1 MKSFILTLF
10 LHCSMSLCLPA
21 QTYMYLDEAFKS
33 TTKPMP
39 VKRKGIGTVGKYEFG
54 TYRIIS
60 GKAGWTTTRG
70 SANFFSGES
79 QFESSSKSTFTITD
93 QQTDTITVN
102 ITFTAM
108 TRIEDNHSFLFRTL
122 TGWVSPEVKE
132 NYEVYLAS
140 YSSSSDTTPWKMM
153 LSYPVGDEIQGSIKS
168 NDLASF
174 HGIFSNEQTTFEIV
188 PEFRWEN
195 GKQATLF
202 KPVEGYSFRLHNQ
215 TVAAV
220 QVLPF
225 QKMFVWI
232 KQDLPDQLRFSLAAG
247 LATMMVRSEAA
258 HQ

>member
-1 MKSFILTLF
+1 MKNFIFTL
-10 LHCSMSLCLPA
+10 LLLCSMNWCAA
-21 QTYMYLDEAFKS
+21 QTYMFLDEAFKS
-33 TTKPMP
+33 STKPMP

-54 TYRIIS
+54 PYRILS

-70 SANFFSGES
+70 SANFFSGQSKIES
-79 QFESSSKSTFTITD
+79 KSRSTFTFTG

-108 TRIEDNHSFLFRTL
+108 TQLEDNHSFLFRTL

-140 YSSSSDTTPWKMM
+140 LSSSSDTVAWKMI
-153 LSYPVGDEIQGSIKS
+153 LSYPVGDEIHGSIKP
-168 NDLASF
+168 DDMASF
-174 HGIFSNEQTTFEIV
+174 HGILSNEQTTFEII

-195 GKQATLF
+195 GKQATLL
-202 KPVEGYSFRLHNQ
+202 KPVEGYRFRLDSE

-232 KQDLPDQLRFSLAAG
+232 KPSLPNQHRLTIAAA
-247 LATMMVRSEAA
+247 LATLMVRSEATV
-258 HQ
+258 QE